1 MTEVDSQALQVAHRE
16 PDSEARRAFDSLA
29 TVRPRQNALCPFFRI
44 PTEILSEVF
53 TLIAMDED
61 EYLGCNADD
70 YEDLAG
76 VDIAKTNLGWV
87 KGAYGMGVST

>member
-1 MTEVDSQALQVAHRE
+1 MAEVDSQALQVAHRE
-16 PDSEARRAFDSLA
+16 PDSEAWRASDSLA
-29 TVRPRQNALCPFFRI
+29 TVRPRQNAICPCFRI

-61 EYLGCNADD
+61 EYLRCNADD

-76 VDIAKTNLGWV
+76 VDIVKTNLGWV
-87 KGAYGMGVST
+87 KGAYEMGVSA